1 MPNPGFTL
9 AEDAALKERL
19 KYMRVS
25 DDRNARR
32 DVSVFFRYPEGETE
46 KLYPFVTIELL
57 DITYAANRQHSDVN
71 YYYTNNPL
79 VTSTPNAVNYYPS
92 EYDEDGLSQLAGDT
106 GYIAMDQFV
115 PVDLMYQV
123 VTHCRSQ
130 RHDRELTAYMLR
142 YVFPMRRGFIE
153 IPEDGTV
160 RRCTLLDWRNLD
172 LLDQESGYR
181 KRIFRKVYTVTIS
194 AEIPQSNISE
204 VFAVSEVNGTLTDN
218 NTDSPTLTPTFSE
231 EF

>member
-1 MPNPGFTL
+1 
-9 AEDAALKERL
+9 
-19 KYMRVS
+19 MRVS
-25 DDRNARR
+25 DDRNASR
-32 DVSVFFRYPEGETE
+32 DVKVFFRYPDGETD
-46 KLYPFVTIELL
+46 KLYPFITLELL
-57 DITYAANRQHSDVN
+57 DINYAANRQHSETT
-71 YYYTNNPL
+71 YYYTNDSL
-79 VTSTPNAVNYYPS
+79 VPKTPNRIGYYPS
-92 EYDEDGLSQLAGDT
+92 EYDSDGLSGLAGDS
-106 GYIAMDQFV
+106 GYISMDQFV

-123 VTHCRSQ
+123 MTHCRSQ

-181 KRIFRKVYTVTIS
+181 KRVFRKVYTVTVS
-194 AEIPQSNISE
+194 AEIPQSDISQ
-204 VFAVSEVNGTLTDN
+204 VFTALEVNGTLNDN
-218 NTDSPTLTPTFSE
+218 NEDPPTLTPTFSE